1 MAPLKPP
8 SPLYPTFTDPLPLLQ
23 ALSSQ
28 TTRSYAAKD
37 VRFGTDGR
45 SAIMAGVDALAD
57 AVEVTLG
64 PKGRNVMIEQSF
76 GGPKIT
82 KDGVTVAK
90 SIEFKDR
97 AMNLGASL
105 IKSVASTTNDIAGDG
120 TTTATLLTRAILRE
134 GLKSVAAGMNPMDL
148 RRGIDAAVSS
158 IVDNL
163 KDRTTNISTAEEI
176 AQVLLPPL
184 LHLPIARAS
193 YPATSAVHLPLHIK
207 LTCAMEKYIQ
217 YRYGC
222 TIFTMY
228 LESDTQYTLLVYERF
243 RRKNFLCLVEPLR
256 HVHSPPLPTV

>member
-1 MAPLKPP
+1 
-8 SPLYPTFTDPLPLLQ
+8 
-23 ALSSQ
+23 
-28 TTRSYAAKD
+28 
-37 VRFGTDGR
+37 
-45 SAIMAGVDALAD
+45 MAGVDALAD

-105 IKSVASTTNDIAGDG
+105 VKSVASTTNDIAGDG

-148 RRGIDAAVSS
+148 RRGIDAAVSH

-176 AQVLLPPL
+176 AQARLCPPTNT
-184 LHLPIARAS
+184 
-193 YPATSAVHLPLHIK
+193 PAVAEHAHRLSHVRET
-207 LTCAMEKYIQ
+207 
-217 YRYGC
+217 
-222 TIFTMY
+222 F
-228 LESDTQYTLLVYERF
+228 VY
-243 RRKNFLCLVEPLR
+243 KD
-256 HVHSPPLPTV
+256 